1 MSTKT
6 VKDVIAAAFVGKR
19 VRFPG
24 LTQQFER
31 EEVHTIE
38 KVHFSADEFE
48 EVGEDDADAG
58 VGICFETSKAP
69 GFGGATQTWVYYE
82 LAGRIE
88 FVAD

>member
-1 MSTKT
+1 MDTKT

-19 VRFPG
+19 VRFPD
-24 LTQQFER
+24 LIQEFER

-38 KVHFSADEFE
+38 KVHFSADEFDSDDE
-48 EVGEDDADAG
+48 DADCG
-58 VGICFETSKAP
+58 VGVCFETSKAP
-69 GFGGATQTWVYYE
+69 GFGGATSAWVYYE